1 MSFLMTN
8 RIPEIGVRLAI
19 GATRGHVMRTVFR
32 DTAVVVL
39 CDTALGVP
47 LTVATAQLA
56 SSMLFGVSAADP
68 FTIGFFVLLMGTVA
82 GAAVFVPAW
91 RASRVDP
98 ISALRTD

>member
-1 MSFLMTN
+1 
-8 RIPEIGVRLAI
+8 
-19 GATRGHVMRTVFR
+19 MRTVFR